1 MTTSMS
7 PGVSRSPRTGLASRG
22 QGQGVQGW
30 KMNCLRPAPPTRS
43 FFQADKRNT
52 LRRKGNKTVKFE
64 TFHSIVHVT
73 SYRSNRHV
81 GLNPTVNFYVLGS
94 DPEVT
99 I

>member
-52 LRRKGNKTVKFE
+52 LRRKGNKAVKFE
-64 TFHSIVHVT
+64 TFHCTRDNVQIQAPCGFEP
-73 SYRSNRHV
+73 N
-81 GLNPTVNFYVLGS
+81 G
-94 DPEVT
+94 
-99 I
+99 